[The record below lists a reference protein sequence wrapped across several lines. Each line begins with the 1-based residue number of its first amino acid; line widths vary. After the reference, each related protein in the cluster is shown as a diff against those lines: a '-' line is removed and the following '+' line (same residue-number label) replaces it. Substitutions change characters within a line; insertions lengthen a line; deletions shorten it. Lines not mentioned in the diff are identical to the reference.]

1 LKIVFAHPEYEYG
14 SYYYYR
20 KLVELSGFE
29 SCTFNRIDLERDDT
43 VYIVSPACN
52 KLASYLRVQKDVA
65 KNVQAKVVYWNLERP
80 DVPTEDVSLL
90 PGNAVH
96 ASTQSVLELP
106 GVAAAWVS
114 DRYQASLDRLH
125 KHVVLGSHVGLGESP
140 ILPKRWDLCH
150 FSYIHGRR
158 QVISKLEQLLQVA
171 PEGAPPDHMDRAAI
185 LATSRAILS
194 IHQTPTPVLEV
205 LRSAWSA
212 AWHLPL
218 ICETVANP
226 WPLVKDVHFK
236 SFSLENVIGVIDF
249 MLPALPARI
258 DWLEEMGERR
268 HELLCR
274 TYNFRDCVEAG
285 VRETFE

>member
-1 LKIVFAHPEYEYG
+1 MKIVFAHPTYQYG
-14 SYYYYR
+14 SYHYFR

-29 SCTFNRIDLERDDT
+29 VCSIPDIDLTRD
-43 VYIVSPACN
+43 VIYIVSPACN
-52 KLASYLRVQKDVA
+52 ELAAHLGGAQFDVRPVRA
-65 KNVQAKVVYWNLERP
+65 KIVYWNLERP
-80 DVPTEDVSLL
+80 DVITDNVYAL

-96 ASTQSVLELP
+96 ASTASVLGLP

-114 DRYQASLDRLH
+114 DRHQASLDSLH

-158 QVISKLEQLLQVA
+158 QVISRLEQLLRVA

-194 IHQTPTPVLEV
+194 VHQTPVPVLEV

-212 AWHLPL
+212 AWRLPL
-218 ICETVANP
+218 ICETVADP
-226 WPLVKDVHFK
+226 WPLVENEHFK
-236 SFSLENVIGVIDF
+236 SFKLENIIDIIDF

-268 HELLCR
+268 PELLCR

-285 VRETFE
+285 VRETFA